1 MLCLRFAA
9 CAKEFFYEREGG
21 KRGLK
26 TIKSVVE
33 DEGKIIE
40 MHKGGKRMDEEM
52 RKAMD
57 DIVEEAGSQRSA
69 VITILQQV
77 QGRYRY
83 LPEEALRYL
92 AEKLDMSPTK
102 IFGIATFYENFSLEK
117 KGKYII
123 RVCDGTACHVRK
135 STSILNLLYRE
146 LGLSLKK
153 NTTEDFLFTVETVSC
168 LGACGLAPVM
178 TVNDKVYGK
187 MTQEALRELLAGLR
201 EVESREN
208 Q

>member
-1 MLCLRFAA
+1 M
-9 CAKEFFYEREGG
+9 
-21 KRGLK
+21 
-26 TIKSVVE
+26 E

-117 KGKYII
+117 KGKYLI